1 MAFWDTFAKVGASAA
16 AITAVGAAAGKTA
29 SSIAN
34 SRHKRQLEKQKL
46 ALEEEKMLAD
56 RELRIREIE
65 SRERRD
71 YAALDT
77 DVKIQEIR
85 SNYQGEKKS
94 GRNIIFDRE
103 TPPPAPSAN
112 VPPPVEYQA
121 SVTQAS
127 TTDVQQK
134 ILDAYEM
141 KKNGILTDEE
151 FAAMKQQILMGK

>member
-16 AITAVGAAAGKTA
+16 AITAVGAVAGKTA

-34 SRHKRQLEKQKL
+34 SRHKRQMEKQKL

-56 RELRIREIE
+56 RELKIRELE
-65 SRERRD
+65 SKERRD
-71 YAALDT
+71 YASLDT

-85 SNYQGEKKS
+85 SNYHGESKS
-94 GRNIIFDRE
+94 GRNIIFDRSA
-103 TPPPAPSAN
+103 PAPA
-112 VPPPVEYQA
+112 PEAQPQPTIEYQA
-121 SVTQAS
+121 NDSKAS